1 MSWGHYSSNF
11 RGESPNVRREIPGIR
26 IDTPRVSTFR
36 IGDQDFRP
44 YCFGESMITL
54 KPPTSVE
61 RVLSTRIFYSYIV
74 EDVKFNEKEGF
85 LFYMKGTKG
94 INDMNFKQK
103 VMEKDF
109 EKIIKKIPK
118 DKNAIFF
125 DEYGQIMKVINNEP

>member
-1 MSWGHYSSNF
+1 MSWGHYCSNYRGGSSNL
-11 RGESPNVRREIPGIR
+11 RGEIPRVI

-44 YCFGESMITL
+44 YCFGESKITL
-54 KPPTSVE
+54 SPPTSVE

-85 LFYMKGTKG
+85 LFYMRGTKG
-94 INDMNFKQK
+94 INDMNFKEK

-109 EKIIKKIPK
+109 EKIIKKIPQ

-125 DEYGQIMKVINNEP
+125 DEYGQVMKVINNEP

>member
-11 RGESPNVRREIPGIR
+11 RGESSNARREIPRIR
-26 IDTPRVSTFR
+26 FDIPRVSTFR

-125 DEYGQIMKVINNEP
+125 DEYGQVMKVINNEP

>member
-1 MSWGHYSSNF
+1 MSWGHYCSNYRGESSNF
-11 RGESPNVRREIPGIR
+11 RGEIPRIV

-36 IGDQDFRP
+36 IGDQDFEP
-44 YCFGESMITL
+44 YCFGESKVTL
-54 KPPTSVE
+54 RPPTSME

-94 INDMNFKQK
+94 INDMNFKKK

-109 EKIIKKIPK
+109 EKIIKKIPQ

-125 DEYGQIMKVINNEP
+125 DEYGQVMKVINNEP